1 MPAGAFEFLRNC
13 IQKKMLGAEAPN
25 LGLSCPQGPLNFSK
39 MASGEND
46 LGKSPEPRVVVPT
59 GAIKSLKK
67 ILQEGSCSLPAP
79 SLRTNPMRRVKE
91 EGAGQML
98 AILPRIQP
106 FPAPEG
112 GRGQQN

>member
-1 MPAGAFEFLRNC
+1 MIRGKKPERQVVMPAGAFKF
-13 IQKKMLGAEAPN
+13 
-25 LGLSCPQGPLNFSK
+25 
-39 MASGEND
+39 
-46 LGKSPEPRVVVPT
+46 
-59 GAIKSLKK
+59 LKK
-67 ILQEGSCSLPAP
+67 DILQGGSCSLPAS

-98 AILPRIQP
+98 AILPRIPP